1 MLAVNALAQCCP
13 LRKVISFV
21 AFAFCALLSGAIQI
35 YSAAS
40 ALAFRDLQSVLEFSA
55 ARAPLSDCRGRG
67 LALGLREPARGG
79 ARGAAVPLRRRCG
92 DRPCS
97 LRASRTREEP
107 RRRAW
112 LRAPSGAHSC
122 LVSSVQDRWRSCACI
137 ARATGLSD
145 ESLTSKRWLT
155 KVTSRV
161 IHTFVYAWRQCGRGQ
176 LSSARCLGTSG

>member
-1 MLAVNALAQCCP
+1 MVL
-13 LRKVISFV
+13 F
-21 AFAFCALLSGAIQI
+21 SGQRF
-35 YSAAS
+35 SLQS
-40 ALAFRDLQSVLEFSA
+40 ALAFSA

-112 LRAPSGAHSC
+112 LRAPSGAHSY
-122 LVSSVQDRWRSCACI
+122 LVSFVQDRWRSCACI
-137 ARATGLSD
+137 ARTRGLSD
-145 ESLTSKRWLT
+145 DLG
-155 KVTSRV
+155 KVICCGNSNFKLHV
-161 IHTFVYAWRQCGRGQ
+161 IVQI
-176 LSSARCLGTSG
+176 

>member
-1 MLAVNALAQCCP
+1 MLAVNVLAQCQCP

-21 AFAFCALLSGAIQI
+21 AFAFCALLSGALQI

-40 ALAFRDLQSVLEFSA
+40 ALAFRDLQIVLEFSA

-97 LRASRTREEP
+97 LRAWRT

-122 LVSSVQDRWRSCACI
+122 LVSFVQDRWRSCACI

-176 LSSARCLGTSG
+176 LSFVRCPGTSG